1 MASPITRE
9 GYENL
14 KAIRDRLI
22 EEALPILT
30 ERLEQ
35 IRGEVSGE
43 EDTDLFEVMSE
54 KNRVDERI
62 REIDNILA
70 NSVILDEDLDPDAAS
85 PGDRILV
92 VDMDTNEE
100 EEFNLLGSQEV
111 SHGQEG
117 VSIESPVGRA
127 LLGKKIGE
135 MIDVEVPDGRVRYKI
150 VKFLEAYNQ
159 ASQAGLDEF

>member
-1 MASPITRE
+1 MANPITRE

-14 KAIRDRLI
+14 KSIRNRLI
-22 EEALPILT
+22 EEELPILT

-43 EDTDLFEVMSE
+43 EDTDLFEVMAE
-54 KNRVDERI
+54 KNRIDERI

-70 NSVILDEDLDPDAAS
+70 NSVILEEDLDPDSAS

-92 VDMDTNEE
+92 VDMDTKEE
-100 EEFNLLGSQEV
+100 EEFNLLGGDEV
-111 SHGQEG
+111 AHGQEG

-127 LLGKKIGE
+127 LLGKKVGE
-135 MIDVEVPDGRVRYKI
+135 VIDVEVPSGRVRLKI
-150 VKFLEAYNQ
+150 VKFLEAY
-159 ASQAGLDEF
+159 S